1 MWGDLSSWFW
11 FAFPWWLVRLGIFS
25 RVHWPYACLL
35 SENVYSGTLPIFW
48 HWVVWGVCLFV
59 CLLLHGLDIN
69 SLVDISFENTFSHW
83 AGGLFVLLIAS
94 FTVQKLF
101 SLMYSHLFIFAFVF
115 PAWEDISRN
124 LLLNSA
130 SKSTL
135 PVFPS
140 RSFIVSGLTI
150 IVLLSISPSVARCLM
165 DLGPLMLGAYIFTIV
180 LFSWINYYV
189 MPFFVSC

>member
-1 MWGDLSSWFW
+1 MISDVGHLFMCPLAICMSSVGKCLFKYSAHFLTLSCMRCF
-11 FAFPWWLVRLGIFS
+11 F
-25 RVHWPYACLL
+25 
-35 SENVYSGTLPIFW
+35 
-48 HWVVWGVCLFV
+48 VCLF
-59 CLLLHGLDIN
+59 LHGLDIN

-150 IVLLSISPSVARCLM
+150 IVLLSISPSVAHCLM
-165 DLGPLMLGAYIFTIV
+165 YLGPLMLGAYIFTIV